1 MIKLFQVFYK
11 MAICIS
17 CLDIEMQK
25 LLHPY
30 PDRSALEILSDTAYM
45 SAQIPVAILP
55 WYFVKSTP
63 RPAGPS
69 WRYHCTAK
77 YQLSAPPR
85 RKCRKK
91 NTNGGFGNK
100 LQLIFKTK

>member
-45 SAQIPVAILP
+45 SASAQIPAPILP

-63 RPAGPS
+63 RPARTKLEIS
-69 WRYHCTAK
+69 LHCQVPA
-77 YQLSAPPR
+77 LSSASQ
-85 RKCRKK
+85 KM
-91 NTNGGFGNK
+91 
-100 LQLIFKTK
+100 